1 MTVKAYPKLVW
12 FRNDLRMSDNPALFH
27 AAQTDEG
34 VLAVYFLCEQ
44 DLQEHMVAPARVD
57 FIRRS
62 LHELAQS
69 LHSLNIPLVV
79 RRIVHRRDI
88 NHELEQLITQF
99 QVQELFIN
107 AEYPLNEFERD
118 KIVAQHLRQ
127 QGVSV
132 TRFHDRVIIPPGMVR
147 NGSGEPY
154 KVFTAFKNN
163 WLRQA
168 RALPMQP
175 LKRPRE
181 QTALSNA
188 TVSNEEIDKLFDGIG
203 QRDLSILWPA
213 GEAEANKRL
222 KKFLKS
228 HGDNYHHDRDFPAI
242 EGTSQLS
249 PYLAVGAVSA
259 RQCIAATLAHN
270 QGELD
275 SGSEGL
281 ITWINEFIWRDFY
294 QHVSVDFPRVCK
306 FKAMQS
312 HTEAFPWR
320 YDKTLFN
327 AWCTGKTGIPIVDA
341 AMRQLN
347 ETGWMHNRLRMVVAM
362 FLSKNLQLDWRM
374 GERYFMEQ
382 LIDGDFAANNG
393 GWQWSASTGTD
404 AAPYFRI
411 FNPVS
416 QSRRFDPEGTFIRQ
430 YVPELR
436 GLSAKNVHQPTAAEC
451 RASGYPSPIV
461 DLALSRKETIALFA
475 SLKHS
480 SA

>member
-1 MTVKAYPKLVW
+1 MSKQTHARLVW
-12 FRNDLRMSDNPALFH
+12 LRNDLRVSDNPALFN
-27 AAQTDEG
+27 ASKNGDG
-34 VLAVYFLCEQ
+34 VVATYLLCEQ

-62 LHELAQS
+62 LMALSIALGE
-69 LHSLNIPLVV
+69 LNIPLLVLRV
-79 RRIVHRRDI
+79 QHRK
-88 NHELEQLITQF
+88 EVGGVLQQLIRQYG
-99 QVQELFIN
+99 VQELFIN

-118 KIVAQHLRQ
+118 KDIAQQLRQ

-132 TRFHDRVIIPPGMVR
+132 TRFHDRVIIPPGMIR

-168 RALPMQP
+168 RALPLQP
-175 LKRPRE
+175 LTRPRNQPE
-181 QTALSNA
+181 SLIASST
-188 TVSNEEIDKLFDGIG
+188 EKEINQLFEGLLL
-203 QRDLSILWPA
+203 RDLSRYWPA
-213 GEAEANKRL
+213 GESEANRRL
-222 KKFLKS
+222 KHFIKKHIDDYQQS
-228 HGDNYHHDRDFPAI
+228 RDFPAL
-242 EGTSQLS
+242 EGTSTLS
-249 PYLAVGAVSA
+249 PYLAIGAVSP
-259 RQCIAATLAHN
+259 RQCVAAALAQNH
-270 QGELD
+270 GEWD
-275 SGSEGL
+275 SGSEGVT
-281 ITWINEFIWRDFY
+281 TWISELIWRDFY
-294 QHVSVDFPRVCK
+294 QHVAVDFPQVCK
-306 FKAMQS
+306 FKAMQA

-320 YDKTLFN
+320 YDKALFES
-327 AWCTGKTGIPIVDA
+327 WCAGKTGIPIVDA

-416 QSRRFDPEGTFIRQ
+416 QSQRFDPDGTFIRQ

-436 GLSAKNVHQPTAAEC
+436 NLSAKNIHLPTAADC
-451 RASGYPSPIV
+451 RKTGYPDPIV
-461 DLALSRKETIALFA
+461 DLALSRKDTIALFA
-475 SLKHS
+475 ALKP
-480 SA
+480 